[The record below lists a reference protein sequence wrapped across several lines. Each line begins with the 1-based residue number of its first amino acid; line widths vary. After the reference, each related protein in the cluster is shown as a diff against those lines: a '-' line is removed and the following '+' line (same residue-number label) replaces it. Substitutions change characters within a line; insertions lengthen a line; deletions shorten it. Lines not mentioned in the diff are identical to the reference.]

1 MNMLKTTF
9 MNLVLCEL
17 NIRKTVI
24 LRINGTE
31 EYHSP
36 SAHGLPETAYNRIIY
51 LQNTLS
57 AQMRKGFIFLPI
69 NAYSNQP

>member
-1 MNMLKTTF
+1 

-24 LRINGTE
+24 LRINGIE
-31 EYHSP
+31 EYYSP
-36 SAHGLPETAYNRIIY
+36 SVRDLLETAYNRIIY
-51 LQNTLS
+51 LQNILS
-57 AQMRKGFIFLPI
+57 VQMRKGFIFLPI